1 MKSVTVSGNNTKQ
14 FQGQGR
20 VQGSARNNK
29 NQRESQAVG
38 VTENIRLI
46 VATLNTN
53 TRWGKRQDRARTGQ
67 ECEHTTGLYW
77 SINPHRA
84 TNWEHKH
91 TNLRDCEH
99 IYGWFCWRLV
109 FGKCHNILSW
119 YWGLTSDHRS
129 GGGSNLGE
137 NIMCKMNY
145 IYL

>member
-53 TRWGKRQDRARTGQ
+53 TRWGKRQDRARRDRSVNIPQAYIDQSIHTEQLTGN
-67 ECEHTTGLYW
+67 TNTPTYGTVNIFMVGSVGDLFLANVTISW
-77 SINPHRA
+77 AGTRA
-84 TNWEHKH
+84 WH
-91 TNLRDCEH
+91 
-99 IYGWFCWRLV
+99 
-109 FGKCHNILSW
+109 
-119 YWGLTSDHRS
+119 LTI
-129 GGGSNLGE
+129 GAE
-137 NIMCKMNY
+137 EAPI
-145 IYL
+145 

>member
-53 TRWGKRQDRARTGQ
+53 TR
-67 ECEHTTGLYW
+67 
-77 SINPHRA
+77 
-84 TNWEHKH
+84 
-91 TNLRDCEH
+91 
-99 IYGWFCWRLV
+99 
-109 FGKCHNILSW
+109 
-119 YWGLTSDHRS
+119 
-129 GGGSNLGE
+129 
-137 NIMCKMNY
+137 
-145 IYL
+145 